1 MNVNN
6 MNETVQIDE
15 LNKPQKMNIFKQI
28 GALFTSPKKLFTY
41 IANKPVLLSCDI
53 NRYYFILIPLINFE
67 KLKAQSWIH
76 FTLRTKQWV

>member
-28 GALFTSPKKLFTY
+28 GALLQPQKLFTY
-41 IANKPVLLSCDI
+41 IA
-53 NRYYFILIPLINFE
+53 
-67 KLKAQSWIH
+67 Q
-76 FTLRTKQWV
+76 